1 MTDLAREF
9 WIPITQSEPHSP
21 WQVRVELCIREI
33 KKAVRHTMLRTGPPK
48 QLWAYCM
55 IYQCKLRN
63 LITHPHFSLNG
74 RTPYEVTIGRTPDI
88 SEYLDFAWY
97 DTLWYYDESAEFPQ
111 ERRKLG
117 KWLGVVHHM
126 GQALCYYI
134 LNENARVIVR
144 STVQALTKD
153 EFNLENVKEQIKS
166 LDSLIHQRIGE
177 AELADLPVE
186 LQDELVRDY
195 EMFEPLEP
203 AACKPDIDV
212 IGEAEYDT
220 LISAED
226 MLPMDGILQPAK
238 VTQRKH
244 DMNGIG

>member
-1 MTDLAREF
+1 
-9 WIPITQSEPHSP
+9 
-21 WQVRVELCIREI
+21 
-33 KKAVRHTMLRTGPPK
+33 
-48 QLWAYCM
+48 
-55 IYQCKLRN
+55 
-63 LITHPHFSLNG
+63 
-74 RTPYEVTIGRTPDI
+74 
-88 SEYLDFAWY
+88 
-97 DTLWYYDESAEFPQ
+97 
-111 ERRKLG
+111 
-117 KWLGVVHHM
+117 VHHVS
-126 GQALCYYI
+126 QALCYYI